1 VKRAGVAGSPDDII
15 NLNYVLSGSRY
26 YILNILMSSGNS
38 GLRHFFV
45 RRGTRSFLRRE
56 EMTPSLSQ
64 VLTQGGTTAT
74 SFSIGPAYWLAGLAF
89 FSLAAFSA
97 VRGLVLKRRVP
108 LMPAML
114 PDDTPSLAE
123 IAAREK
129 LEKAAFLTDQLKLE
143 KEKLAGQNS
152 ELQGKVEELH
162 GALSNVKQTR
172 DTLEKSN
179 LALLKES
186 ERLKAEKE
194 RLTLKASVPL
204 VALGQGPETGT
215 KPKSKEKKVKLQA
228 ISKIKKEA
236 RKPSRPVR
244 GRSQRVSSKVK

>member
-1 VKRAGVAGSPDDII
+1 
-15 NLNYVLSGSRY
+15 
-26 YILNILMSSGNS
+26 
-38 GLRHFFV
+38 
-45 RRGTRSFLRRE
+45 
-56 EMTPSLSQ
+56 MTPSLSQ
-64 VLTQGGTTAT
+64 VLTQGGTTAA

-97 VRGLVLKRRVP
+97 VRGLVLNRRAP

-114 PDDTPSLAE
+114 PDNTPSLAE

-129 LEKAAFLTDQLKLE
+129 LEKITFLTDQLKQE
-143 KEKLAGQNS
+143 KEKLAGQNN

-204 VALGQGPETGT
+204 VALIPEPPTEI
-215 KPKSKEKKVKLQA
+215 KPKSQERKMKLQA
-228 ISKIKKEA
+228 THKIKKEE
-236 RKPSRPVR
+236 RKPDRPVR
-244 GRSQRVSSKVK
+244 GRNQRVSRKVK